1 MFNNLKTAVS
11 ILGLAC
17 AFSIGCVS
25 VEAAKNKDF
34 NYNEFLKTKYGVTD
48 IAYVIGHKNP
58 DSDTVCSAIAYAE
71 LKNKLGI
78 PAEAV
83 ICGPVND
90 ETAYAL
96 EYFGLKTP
104 KLQKDVKGLKVILV
118 DHANYKQAAD
128 NMKAANI
135 IEIVDHHQF
144 GNIIPEKVIPMRF
157 MPLGS
162 VNTVVYSMYLEN
174 NVKPSKAAAGAMLTG
189 ILSDTRNLTE
199 NASALDKNAALK
211 LAKIAG
217 LKDKE
222 AFYNGMKEAAASYK
236 GKTDK
241 EIFYCDSKEYT
252 MNDYKVMITC
262 VNAKNEAAILEVAER
277 MQKVIPEVM
286 GEKNLDYAFAS
297 ITCDGVDK
305 SAVVSGGDNSEAILE
320 NSFGKTEKGI
330 VVVNKSLMRKR
341 DLVPAFTNELER
353 IKK

>member
-1 MFNNLKTAVS
+1 MFKNIKTTIS
-11 ILGLAC
+11 ILSLAC
-17 AFSIGCVS
+17 AFSVGCVS

-199 NASALDKNAALK
+199 NASDLDKNAALK

-222 AFYNGMKEAAASYK
+222 AFYTGLKEAAASYK
-236 GKTDK
+236 GKNDK
-241 EIFYCDSKEYT
+241 EIFYTDSKEYT
-252 MNDYKVMITC
+252 MNGHKVMITC
-262 VNAKNEAAILEVAER
+262 VNAKNEAAILEVAQR
-277 MQKVIPEVM
+277 MQAVVPVAM
-286 GEKNLDYAFAS
+286 SEKGLDYAFAS
-297 ITCDGVDK
+297 ITCDGVEK
-305 SAVVSGGDNSEAILE
+305 SAVVAGGNNSQAILE
-320 NSFGKTEKGI
+320 KAFGKPNKG
-330 VVVNKSLMRKR
+330 VAVANKLLVRKR
-341 DLVPAFTNELER
+341 DLVPAITKELE
-353 IKK
+353 K